1 MSTRREGMRRRD
13 MSTSFP
19 TQVSRPYSETKKNK
33 QVLIDLINAILPPD
47 RTVRELSYSTTE
59 IPGFTL
65 ANKSVRL
72 DLRCTGQDGRKF
84 IVEVQCYSQE
94 HFFRRCVEYAAKVY
108 DSGSLKGGNIWS
120 ARKRLAENDDT
131 LPGYDIPPVYFT
143 QPGKLA
149 RRKDCSK
156 GGQKKG

>member
-1 MSTRREGMRRRD
+1 M
-13 MSTSFP
+13 
-19 TQVSRPYSETKKNK
+19 ETNVNSKGRNAAQRYVDILSDAGFKAVFGNQKNK
-33 QVLIDLINAILPPD
+33 QVLI
-47 RTVRELSYSTTE
+47 
-59 IPGFTL
+59 
-65 ANKSVRL
+65 

-108 DSGSLKGGNIWS
+108 DSGSLKGGNNRS
-120 ARKRLAENDDT
+120 TRKRLAENDDT
-131 LPGYDIPPVYFT
+131 SPGYDIPPVYFT